1 MSERAA
7 PFFCPYCGDE
17 DLRPSEV
24 GHGAWECHGCRRAF
38 QLKFLGLLSP
48 TASAPTAPTAS
59 NASNAA
65 IMTATNS
72 TATDGGSS
80 GDQRDD

>member
-17 DLRPSEV
+17 DLRPSEA
-24 GHGAWECHGCRRAF
+24 GHGAWECHSCRRAF

-48 TASAPTAPTAS
+48 T
-59 NASNAA
+59 N
-65 IMTATNS
+65 
-72 TATDGGSS
+72 GGSS
-80 GDQRDD
+80 DEHGD

>member
-17 DLRPSEV
+17 DLRPSEA

-48 TASAPTAPTAS
+48 ANSGPT
-59 NASNAA
+59 N
-65 IMTATNS
+65 
-72 TATDGGSS
+72 GGSS
-80 GDQRDD
+80 DDQHDD